1 MNIVCLIEYS
11 RRRGNIYGCI
21 LTTRQ
26 VKSDKKFWLQE
37 LFVPSSMIRSNH
49 NSARGGNSGGVAA
62 GGGGPTA
69 GAGVSK
75 WIICLLLLSAI
86 SVLTSII
93 NGPPRGP
100 TATFRQ
106 ISAVA
111 STATRADAA
120 EEDVRNAAEEGIG
133 QAHYQWSS
141 SSPASDDHLYQK
153 QQEKRLYATVSDIVN
168 AAGDEDGD
176 PAGGSIPAPR
186 RKLPRIALLI
196 SFPNAVSSFCRWVVF
211 LRRVFC
217 DLGKPWLPT

>member
-1 MNIVCLIEYS
+1 M
-11 RRRGNIYGCI
+11 
-21 LTTRQ
+21 
-26 VKSDKKFWLQE
+26 
-37 LFVPSSMIRSNH
+37 
-49 NSARGGNSGGVAA
+49 
-62 GGGGPTA
+62 
-69 GAGVSK
+69 
-75 WIICLLLLSAI
+75 
-86 SVLTSII
+86 TSII

-141 SSPASDDHLYQK
+141 SSPASDHHLYQK
-153 QQEKRLYATVSDIVN
+153 QQQKQQEKRVHATVSDIVN
-168 AAGDEDGD
+168 AAGDEDKDGD

-217 DLGKPWLPT
+217 DLRKPWLPT